1 MGPAWPGGHVP
12 VWERASFVFCMGG
25 GNILLCRFVFSEIL
39 GGAPQ
44 PVSIKGARER
54 RVEARL
60 PQRGDA
66 AVPRLPFPHPAEGR
80 RQGMDATP
88 AVPKGGGTGMT
99 CRIAFIRHRRAAAPG
114 ASQGVMIGGLEP
126 SSPEAVPAFRT
137 AWNGAAN
144 GCHEQGCRFI
154 LRNRCGSGLPV
165 WRGQGDGR
173 RLEWHVQGFQR
184 N

>member
-1 MGPAWPGGHVP
+1 
-12 VWERASFVFCMGG
+12 MGG

-44 PVSIKGARER
+44 PVSIKGGEGTASGGPPAS
-54 RVEARL
+54 V
-60 PQRGDA
+60 RGCC
-66 AVPRLPFPHPAEGR
+66 VPRLPLPHPAEGR

-88 AVPKGGGTGMT
+88 AVPKGGGTGMA
-99 CRIAFIRHRRAAAPG
+99 CPIVFIPTSAGSSAGDLSGVADGRPSAP
-114 ASQGVMIGGLEP
+114 ED
-126 SSPEAVPAFRT
+126 VPAFRT